1 MDFQEVLKWTDE
13 QIFAKTGE
21 HLDSLQATILQGT
34 WQGQKYP
41 EIAENYKCSEIHVKK
56 KAAKLWHLLSEVLG
70 EDIHKLNFRAIA
82 ERFHVSHIYGDF
94 SGDFVQIGKIG
105 NINICGEKIQT
116 SKVPSLS
123 RATPNYQENPRQT
136 QIDLREAP
144 EIFRFYNRT
153 QELATLKQWLLTD
166 RSRLITLFGLSG
178 IGKTALAVQLVAQ
191 IQDRFDYIIWRS
203 LNTAPTLAELQA
215 NIIQFLNSNNH
226 PNNPPYPE
234 ALRDNSAT
242 LLDYFR
248 ADRCLVILDDV
259 QMIFSSQ
266 ELAAEYQPGWENY
279 GLFFEQIAELSHQS
293 CLLLLGWQKPRSVTK
308 LEGETAPVRS
318 LQLNGLGESAREI
331 FREKG
336 LKDEEK
342 WDEAIATYGDNP
354 LWLKLIAAT
363 INDLFGGRVG
373 EFLTYDP
380 LFLSDDLMAVLAPMF
395 QGLSDVEK
403 VAIAALANATAA
415 VSLAQLQKST
425 QLSPSDLLKA
435 MQSLSR
441 RCLIEK
447 RDEAKEIVF
456 SMQPIV
462 KAYVK
467 ICRLCGHKNSD

>member
-56 KAAKLWHLLSEVLG
+56 KAAKLWHMLSEVLG

-82 ERFHVSHIYGDF
+82 ERFHISNI
-94 SGDFVQIGKIG
+94 SSDFVQIGNQFG
-105 NINICGEKIQT
+105 NINICGEKIHN
-116 SKVPSLS
+116 SKVPSPS
-123 RATPNYQENPRQT
+123 KSPQNSQPSPRQT
-136 QIDLREAP
+136 QIDLRDAP

-153 QELATLKQWLLTD
+153 PELATLNQWFLTD
-166 RSRLITLFGLSG
+166 RSRLIAIFGLSG

-191 IQDRFDYIIWRS
+191 IQDKFDYIIWRS
-203 LNTAPTLAELQA
+203 LNTAPTLAQLQA
-215 NIIQFLNSNNH
+215 NIIQFLNTNNNT
-226 PNNPPYPE
+226 NNPAFTE
-234 ALRDNSAT
+234 ELKNNSAT

-248 ADRCLVILDDV
+248 SDRCLVILDDV
-259 QMIFSSQ
+259 QMIFSNK

-279 GLFFEQIAELSHQS
+279 GLFFEQIAELSHNS
-293 CLLLLGWQKPRSVTK
+293 CLLLLGWEKPRSVTK

-318 LQLNGLGESAREI
+318 LQLNGLGQAAREI

-336 LKDEEK
+336 LKDEDK
-342 WDEAIATYGDNP
+342 WDEAIALYGDNP

-373 EFLTYDP
+373 EFLTYDT
-380 LFLSDDLMAVLAPMF
+380 LFLSEDLIAVLDPMF
-395 QGLSDVEK
+395 QRLSDVEK
-403 VAIAALANATAA
+403 VAIAALANATTP

-425 QLSPSDLLKA
+425 KLSPSDLLKA

-447 RDEAKEIVF
+447 RDEAKETVF
-456 SMQPIV
+456 SMQPVV

-467 ICRLCGHKNSD
+467 SRRD